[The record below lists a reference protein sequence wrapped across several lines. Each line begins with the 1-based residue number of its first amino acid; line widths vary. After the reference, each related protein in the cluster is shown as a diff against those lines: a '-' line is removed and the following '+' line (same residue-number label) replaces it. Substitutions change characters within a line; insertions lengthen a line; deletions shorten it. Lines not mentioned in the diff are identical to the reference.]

1 MWSVNKNDLTMAE
14 NDFGIKLPITI
25 SGMTFAA
32 GDCIRIVIKKAVN
45 GAEILTKEFT
55 NIQQNTIDLEL
66 TAAESALL
74 PIGKYVYRLDVYEN
88 GNFLC
93 NLIPSAALKVVD
105 VA

>member
-14 NDFGIKLPITI
+14 NDYGIKLPITI
-25 SGMTFAA
+25 SGMTLAA
-32 GDCIRIVIKKAVN
+32 NDCIHIVIKKAVN
-45 GAEILTKEFT
+45 GTEILTKEFSD
-55 NIQQNTIDLEL
+55 IQENTVNLEF

-74 PIGKYVYRLDVYEN
+74 PVGKYVYRLDVYED
-88 GNFLC
+88 GNYLC